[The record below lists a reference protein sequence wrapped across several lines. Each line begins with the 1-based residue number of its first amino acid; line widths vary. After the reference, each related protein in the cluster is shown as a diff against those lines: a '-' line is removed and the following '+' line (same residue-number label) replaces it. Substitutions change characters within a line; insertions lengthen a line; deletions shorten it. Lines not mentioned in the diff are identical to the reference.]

1 MLERRVHDQV
11 ATLELSATGADMQ
24 TTKLLKVTV
33 VAEAILRE
41 RLIAEIVSAGAT
53 GYTSSTAEGEGSR
66 HLRSGDL
73 PGDNVRIETIVNE
86 QVADRLLTQLANQ
99 YFPHFALIAY
109 VTEVRVI
116 RGEKYV

>member
-11 ATLELSATGADMQ
+11 ATMELSATGAGMQ

-33 VAEAILRE
+33 VAEAVLRE
-41 RLIAEIVSAGAT
+41 RLIAEIMSAGAT
-53 GYTSSTAEGEGSR
+53 GYTSFPAEGEGSR

-73 PGDNVRIETIVNE
+73 PGENVHIETIVNE
-86 QVADRLLTQLANQ
+86 LAADRLLTQLANH

>member
-1 MLERRVHDQV
+1 
-11 ATLELSATGADMQ
+11 MQ
-24 TTKLLKVTV
+24 TTSLIKLTV
-33 VAEAILRE
+33 IAEAVLRD
-41 RLIAEIVSAGAT
+41 RLIAEILSAGAT
-53 GYTSSTAEGEGSR
+53 GYTSSAAEGEGSR

-86 QVADRLLTQLANQ
+86 QVADRLLAQLANQ

-109 VTEVRVI
+109 TSEVRVI

>member
-1 MLERRVHDQV
+1 MHELRIPDQV
-11 ATLELSATGADMQ
+11 AIVEHHDPVNAMQ

-33 VAEAILRE
+33 IAEAVLRE
-41 RLIAEIVSAGAT
+41 RLIAEILSAGAT
-53 GYTSSTAEGEGSR
+53 GYTSAAAEGEGSR

-73 PGDNVRIETIVNE
+73 PGDNVRIETIVDE
-86 QVADRLLTQLANQ
+86 SVADRLLTQLTNQ